1 MFHNAAMNVRSVA
14 YMEWAK
20 ARPAAAVNLSLSGL
34 AGLALADLGIDWG
47 EIALNGEHPYGYP
60 PLLEAIAAR
69 HRTDVR
75 NVCPTLG
82 ASQGVFSVCAAL
94 VGPGDAVLA
103 EKPAY
108 EPLLAVPRLLGAE
121 VRRFERSL
129 ENGYRVDPDEF
140 RSVLGA
146 GTKLV
151 LMTNPHN
158 PSGVALGREEIRA
171 LAVIAGERGA
181 TLLVDE
187 VYLEFLEGESA
198 GTSFGAA
205 PNIAVTSSLTKVFGL
220 SGLRC
225 GWVLAP
231 VGLASA
237 LRKLMDHMFAEPVFI
252 GEQVA
257 SKLFARLDRMK
268 AASKPLVEANF
279 RTVREFMGKEDAL
292 EWAEPS
298 PGIIAFPR
306 LRGAGD
312 AGELVR
318 RLLEEHGT
326 CVVPGRFFEEPRSF
340 RLGFGVPKGELERGL
355 ESLGAVLERMKET
368 GA

>member
-1 MFHNAAMNVRSVA
+1 MFHNDAMNIRPVA

-20 ARPAAAVNLSLSGL
+20 ARPAAAVNLCLSGL
-34 AGLALADLGIDWG
+34 AGPALTDLAIDWG
-47 EIALNGEHPYGYP
+47 DIALNGAHPYGYP

-69 HRTDVR
+69 HRTDVG
-75 NVCPTLG
+75 NVCPMLG
-82 ASQGVFSVCAAL
+82 ASQGIFSVCAAL
-94 VGPGDAVLA
+94 VGAGDEVLV

-108 EPLLAVPRLLGAE
+108 EPLLAVPRLLGAK
-121 VRRFERSL
+121 VRRFERRF

-140 RSVLGA
+140 RASLGTK
-146 GTKLV
+146 TKLV
-151 LMTNPHN
+151 VLTNPHN
-158 PSGVALGREEIRA
+158 PSGVALTRNEVRV
-171 LAVIAGERGA
+171 LAAIAGDRGA

-187 VYLEFLEGESA
+187 IYLEFLEGEA
-198 GTSFGAA
+198 ARTSFGLA
-205 PNIAVTSSLTKVFGL
+205 PNVAVTSSLTKVFGL

-225 GWVLAP
+225 GWVLAH
-231 VGLASA
+231 VGLVSA
-237 LRKLMDHMFAEPVFI
+237 LRKLMDHIFVEQVFI

-257 SKLFARLDRMK
+257 AKLFARLDRMK

-279 RTVREFMGKEDAL
+279 RSVREFMGKEDAL

-326 CVVPGRFFEEPRSF
+326 CVVPGHFFEEPRNF
-340 RLGFGVPKGELERGL
+340 RLGFGIPKDELERGL
-355 ESLGAVLERMKET
+355 ESLRAVLETMKE
-368 GA
+368 

>member
-1 MFHNAAMNVRSVA
+1 MFHNDPMNIRSVA

-34 AGLALADLGIDWG
+34 AGPALADLGIDWNDM
-47 EIALNGEHPYGYP
+47 ALNGEHPYGYP

-69 HRTDVR
+69 HGIDVR

-82 ASQGVFSVCAAL
+82 ASQGIFSICAAL

-121 VRRFERSL
+121 VRRFERKF

-140 RSVLGA
+140 RSSLGA

-158 PSGVALGREEIRA
+158 PSGVALSREEIRA
-171 LAVIAGERGA
+171 LATIAGERGA

-187 VYLEFLEGESA
+187 IYLEFLAGEA
-198 GTSFGAA
+198 ARTSFGAA

-225 GWVLAP
+225 GWVLARD
-231 VGLASA
+231 GLVSA
-237 LRKLMDHMFAEPVFI
+237 LRKLMDHLFVEQVFI

-257 SKLFARLDRMK
+257 AKLFARLDRMK
-268 AASKPLVEANF
+268 AASKPFVESNF
-279 RTVREFMGKEDAL
+279 RAVREFMGEEDAL
-292 EWAEPS
+292 EWTEPS

-306 LRGAGD
+306 LRGAAD
-312 AGELVR
+312 AGELAR
-318 RLLEEHGT
+318 RLLEDHGT
-326 CVVPGRFFEEPRSF
+326 CVVPGRFFEAPRHF
-340 RLGFGVPKGELERGL
+340 RLGFGIPAGELKRGL
-355 ESLGAVLERMKET
+355 NSLRAVLGAMSR
-368 GA
+368 